1 MRRKASQAAPPPPI
15 RQTWGEAVT
24 RARWFLLAFLL
35 AMALPAPIAGADF
48 GEFELESAGASLSTY
63 QAGAHADFTTEFVI
77 KQDLAGGDV
86 AQTRDVIVELPPGLL
101 GNPIGTP
108 RCTMA
113 ELSTKSCPQDSQVGI
128 TDFRL
133 REAPHSV
140 LGPIY
145 NMTTAGADQ
154 VARFG
159 FFASLFPVT
168 INARVRSESDYGV
181 TVSLDGLSSLA
192 ALREARTTIWG
203 VPGSQ
208 AHDAERI
215 TPQEGEGEV
224 PPPPGGRPSG
234 IPPAPFLSN
243 PTRCGGPLHVSIA
256 ADSYQRPGAFS
267 TKDIAMAPIS
277 GCSKLSFTPSFSAK
291 PTNRRAAAPTGLDV
305 TVEIPQDEH
314 PLGLATS
321 QVRDAVAT
329 LPEGMTLSPA
339 AAAGLVAC
347 DASQAGYK
355 AVGPAHCP
363 DASKIGSV
371 ELDVPGLEHRLVGSI
386 YQRAPE
392 PGHLFRIWIVAD
404 ELGVHVA
411 LPGEIEVDKQTGQV
425 TSVFLETPEVPLREA
440 QLHVFGG
447 SRAPLAAP
455 SRCGTYSTRWLL
467 APWSGRAPASG
478 EAPMTID
485 EGCDTGGFQP
495 ELSAGTT
502 NPLAG
507 AFAPFVLELRRSAG
521 DQNIVGLEIQLPP
534 GLLAK
539 LRGIPLCEGAA
550 AAAGD
555 CPVSSRIGS
564 VATLVGPGEDPLLIP
579 QPDKQP
585 TAIFLGGPYKGG
597 PYSMVIRVPAEAGPF
612 DLGAVA
618 VRAAIEVDPR
628 TAQVTVH
635 SDPLPQ
641 ILEGVPISYRLI
653 HAQVDRSHFTL
664 NPTNC
669 APKEVLA
676 RVTGSAG
683 ATLTRTA
690 GYQASACNRLR
701 FSPRLSLR
709 LKGGMRRTQHPA
721 LTAVLTQGRGQ
732 ANNARA
738 TVVFPPSEFIDQ
750 SHISNP
756 CTRPQF
762 NARECP
768 GGSVLGTAE
777 AVTPLLDR
785 PLKGKVY
792 FRSNGGAR
800 ELPDVVA
807 DLRGPIH
814 ITLVGF
820 IDSVQR
826 KGSEVSR
833 LRTTFANIP
842 DAPVSKFT
850 IRLFGGKRG
859 LLVNSRNLCS
869 APRPAEID
877 LRAQN
882 GKAKHFS
889 EPLSRPCIDRK
900 GKR

>member
-1 MRRKASQAAPPPPI
+1 
-15 RQTWGEAVT
+15 
-24 RARWFLLAFLL
+24 
-35 AMALPAPIAGADF
+35 MALPAPIAGADF
-48 GEFELESAGASLSTY
+48 DEFELVSAGASLSTY
-63 QAGAHADFTTEFVI
+63 QAGAHADFTSEFVL

-86 AQTRDVIVELPPGLL
+86 AQTRDVIVKLPPGLL
-101 GNPIGTP
+101 GNPIGIP

-133 REAPHSV
+133 RESPHSV

-145 NMTTAGADQ
+145 NMTPAGADQ

-181 TVSLDGLSSLA
+181 TVSLESLSSLA

-208 AHDAERI
+208 LHDAERI

-224 PPPPGGRPSG
+224 PPPPNGRPSG

-243 PTRCGGPLHVSIA
+243 PTRCGGPLHVTIA
-256 ADSYQRPGAFS
+256 ADSYQRPGVFS
-267 TKDIAMAPIS
+267 TRDITMAPIS
-277 GCSKLSFTPSFSAK
+277 GCSKLSFTPTFSAK
-291 PTNRRAAAPTGLDV
+291 PTSRRAAAPTGLDV

-314 PLGLATS
+314 PSGLATS

-329 LPEGMTLSPA
+329 LPEGMTLSPG

-347 DASQAGYK
+347 DANQVGYK
-355 AVGPAHCP
+355 AVGPSQCP
-363 DASKIGSV
+363 DASRIGSV
-371 ELDVPGLEHRLVGSI
+371 ELDVPGLEHPLAGSI

-411 LPGEIEVDKQTGQV
+411 LPGEVEADGKTGQV
-425 TSVFLETPEVPLREA
+425 TSAFLETPEVPLREA
-440 QLHVFGG
+440 QLHIFGG
-447 SRAPLAAP
+447 SRAPLTTP
-455 SRCGTYSTRWLL
+455 SRCGTYATRWLL

-502 NPLAG
+502 NPLG
-507 AFAPFVLELRRSAG
+507 GVFAPFVLELRRDSG
-521 DQNIVGLEIQLPP
+521 DQNIVGLEVQLPP

-539 LRGIPLCEGAA
+539 LGGIPLCEGAA

-555 CPVSSRIGS
+555 CPASSQIGS

-612 DLGAVA
+612 DLGTVG
-618 VRAAIEVDPR
+618 VRAAIEVNPR
-628 TAQVTVH
+628 TAQVTIH

-641 ILEGVPISYRLI
+641 ILEGVPVSYRMI
-653 HAQVDRSHFTL
+653 HAQVDRTDFTL

-669 APKEVLA
+669 AAKEIRAQL
-676 RVTGSAG
+676 TGSSG
-683 ATLTRTA
+683 ATSEREV
-690 GYQASACNRLR
+690 GYQATACGRLR

-709 LKGGMRRTQHPA
+709 LRGGTRRTQHPA
-721 LTAVLTQGRGQ
+721 LTAILTQGRGQ

-738 TVVFPPSEFIDQ
+738 AVLLPASEFIDQ
-750 SHISNP
+750 SHISSP

-762 NARECP
+762 EGQNCP
-768 GGSVLGTAE
+768 ADSVLGTAE

-785 PLKGKVY
+785 PLRGRVY

-800 ELPDVVA
+800 ELPDLVA

-814 ITLVGF
+814 IVLVGF
-820 IDSVQR
+820 IDSVRR

-833 LRTTFANIP
+833 LRTTFASIP
-842 DAPVSKFT
+842 DAPVRKFT
-850 IRLFGGKRG
+850 MRLFGGKRG
-859 LLVNSRNLCS
+859 LLVNSRNLCAS
-869 APRPAEID
+869 PHRIAIE
-877 LRAQN
+877 LMGQN
-882 GKAKHFS
+882 GKKQHLTK
-889 EPLSRPCIDRK
+889 PLGIICPRQEENR
-900 GKR
+900 